1 MNYFAFPSRLNSG
14 HVRCNITKQIFRTN
28 GILLSD
34 PEQDSVLSR
43 YGNELGFC
51 YTKFLDDVDPAEYAM
66 PALVTKQQ
74 LVECP
79 PFARDNLDPEDVSEE
94 VIVRILTNAKRQ
106 AVVKSVAV
114 IEFMKDYDRH
124 REGEILES
132 DFKRALDNS
141 SVIIKEEE
149 ANILCNM

>member
-1 MNYFAFPSRLNSG
+1 
-14 HVRCNITKQIFRTN
+14 VRCNIAKQIFRTN

-34 PEQDSVLSR
+34 PEQDSVLRR

-66 PALVTKQQ
+66 PAMVTKQQ

-79 PFARDNLDPEDVSEE
+79 PFARDNLEPEDVSEE
-94 VIVRILTNAKRQ
+94 VIVRILTNCKRQ
-106 AVVKSVAV
+106 AVIKSVAV

-132 DFKRALDNS
+132 DFKRAMDNS

-149 ANILCNM
+149 ATILCNM